1 MVEKSI
7 LGSPTR
13 RRKNVTAE
21 VSTNKPVVTPIV
33 VTNPSIVDEPS
44 SEKGPSLNKQNGAR
58 DDKPIQTEAPPPVV
72 PNMEKHGYEQK
83 SDDVGESVS
92 PENGSPQLEEETS
105 EPHDSGAPIEDLSKS
120 HVSRQSGVD
129 EVAPFKGLEEKK
141 RIESEKEATPKNHTN
156 PYGGCHLDH
165 EYFRDRLNG
174 LFAKLESFQNAGPRV
189 SNLAKDFTS
198 SIS

>member
-44 SEKGPSLNKQNGAR
+44 PEKGPPLDEQNGAR

-72 PNMEKHGYEQK
+72 PDMEEHGYEQK

-92 PENGSPQLEEETS
+92 PKNGSPQLEEETS
-105 EPHDSGAPIEDLSKS
+105 ESHDHGAPSEDLPKG
-120 HVSRQSGVD
+120 HVPRQSGVD
-129 EVAPFKGLEEKK
+129 EVAPVKGLEEKK
-141 RIESEKEATPKNHTN
+141 RIESDKETTPKNHTN

-165 EYFRDRLNG
+165 KYFRDRLNG
-174 LFAKLESFQNAGPRV
+174 IFAKLESFQNAGPRV
-189 SNLAKDFTS
+189 SILAENFTDL
-198 SIS
+198 IS